1 MVLSTFAKII
11 LLPYKYYKNKT
22 ASEVLSRIS
31 DLFSVKNFISKVV
44 MIILVDNLLFIVASI
59 IICNINIKIFLLL
72 IIMTFTYCFMI
83 VVFNP
88 IIKNIIL
95 RKQEDMAKINSLIIE
110 DVSSFETVKGLNI
123 EDNVIYDFDSVYNS
137 FFE

>member
-1 MVLSTFAKII
+1 M
-11 LLPYKYYKNKT
+11 
-22 ASEVLSRIS
+22 
-31 DLFSVKNFISKVV
+31 
-44 MIILVDNLLFIVASI
+44 VDNLLFIVASI

-72 IIMTFTYCFMI
+72 IIMAFTYCFMI

-88 IIKNIIL
+88 IIKNITL

-137 FFE
+137 FLNNVFYGERINNIIVSVCQNDFPISCRPNK